1 MLQVAL
7 DGLGKLLKCPVTWN
21 VLSMLEKQDTLTKYM
36 GIFLEKER
44 STDDVNITAR
54 MLEVIDDADVLH
66 AILNLAD
73 KHVVGKLAKYLLD
86 LLPPI
91 TSSAGKSMIKT
102 R

>member
-1 MLQVAL
+1 
-7 DGLGKLLKCPVTWN
+7 
-21 VLSMLEKQDTLTKYM
+21 
-36 GIFLEKER
+36 
-44 STDDVNITAR
+44 

-66 AILNLAD
+66 AILNLPD